1 MAVRISRVI
10 AILNIDRQVIEDFLN
25 KKGIKIETGSRATID
40 DDVYDMLLKE
50 FEANM
55 ISRQEP
61 RKRKRIGRSQSS
73 QNSQNSQ
80 STQKNPD
87 IFYLI
92 DTNVFIKCPDIISRI
107 PKEYPIVLSAKVLDE
122 LDYLKVSLE
131 DEDDK
136 SAAQKALKYISK
148 VKGHNISYEFSDV
161 NLLPPDLHKK
171 NADNMILSIALKY
184 KMRGDKLTILTQDNG
199 MIVKANALDI
209 ETISLDDFLAKI
221 S

>member
-25 KKGIKIETGSRATID
+25 KKGIKIETGSKATID

-55 ISRQEP
+55 VSRQEP

-73 QNSQNSQ
+73 H
-80 STQKNPD
+80 STQKKTD

-107 PKEYPIVLSAKVLDE
+107 PREIPIVLSAKVLDE

-136 SAAQKALKYISK
+136 SAAQKALMYISK
-148 VKGHNISYEFSDV
+148 EKGHKISYEFADV

-184 KMRGDKLTILTQDNG
+184 MMSGDKLTILTLDNG